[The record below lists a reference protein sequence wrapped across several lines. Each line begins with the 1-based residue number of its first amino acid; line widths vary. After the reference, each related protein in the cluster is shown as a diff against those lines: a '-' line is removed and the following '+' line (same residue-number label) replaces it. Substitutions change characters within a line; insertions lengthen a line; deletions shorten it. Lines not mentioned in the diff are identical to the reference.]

1 MLEYQILHYNQ
12 VLQDLQVYRKYFYNN
27 NYNSS
32 NNRAHKQPRKLHQL
46 HKRAVNTLYVNLFFF
61 NFNHSI
67 TDLKSGMRV
76 KLTIFSFHL
85 HWSTTWVIQPISV
98 IKDMLS
104 EIEEQFM
111 LIIMRKF
118 QFQIQCD
125 SCLISSSVSALKRI
139 VSNFIFTLFNFFL
152 QISYGPSGSMYVV
165 GQNSQQTQSDE
176 QTAPS

>member
-32 NNRAHKQPRKLHQL
+32 NNRAHKQPRKLQQL

-76 KLTIFSFHL
+76 KLTIL
-85 HWSTTWVIQPISV
+85 
-98 IKDMLS
+98 
-104 EIEEQFM
+104 
-111 LIIMRKF
+111 RKF